1 MEINVNGRP
10 LTAVADLSLQQLLQ
24 QQGVNGKA
32 IAVAINDD
40 VVHREQWPT
49 LTLQPGDRVTLVTVV
64 AGG

>member
-10 LTAVADLSLQQLLQ
+10 LTVAADLSLQQLLR

-49 LTLQPGDRVTLVTVV
+49 LILKPGDRVTLVTVV